1 MTTAPTSLPSG
12 VTAPIPREL
21 LRLAVPVLLSQL
33 LRVAYQWVDAF
44 WVRGLGVDAT
54 AAVTTSMFVMWT
66 VYSLY
71 DVFGLGVSA
80 YVSQLLGAGDRKRA
94 GVAAWKGLRVSA
106 LMGLAGTA
114 VGLFGAREVYG
125 LMHAAPAVTELGG
138 QYLSVVLL
146 GAPVFMMALSC
157 ESVMRAAGDTRT
169 PLVADLCAVALN
181 AALAPFLVYGVGPIP
196 ALGVAGA
203 AWATVISQC
212 VLVAI
217 YFTLAARGHRA
228 LPLARRAPGAPIRI
242 AGMARVGL
250 PAAIIGMMF
259 SVVYIA
265 FARSAGR
272 YGAASLAIVGIVNRV
287 EALQFVNAIA
297 LGIAGAT
304 LVGQNL
310 GAGRPDR
317 AAQVIRTGLK
327 WSVWVS
333 IVFALLFVFFP
344 HFFLDLFTRDPEVH
358 RLGAP
363 YLRIL
368 AICLPFVA
376 VEVVTAEAII
386 GSGHTRPISWIF
398 TTFSLLRIPLA
409 FLVPEWTGLGV
420 LGIAWVITIT
430 CIVRATLIA
439 LWAARGTW
447 KTGLAGELRTT
458 PPVSDPAAVAGAS
471 SGGASVTPGA
481 SVE

>member
-1 MTTAPTSLPSG
+1 MSTAAPSLPHG
-12 VTAPIPREL
+12 VSAPIPGAL
-21 LRLAVPVLLSQL
+21 LRLAFPVLLSQL
-33 LRVAYQWVDAF
+33 LRIAYQWVDAF

-66 VYSLY
+66 VYSLH
-71 DVFGLGVSA
+71 DVFGLGVGA
-80 YVSQLLGAGDRKRA
+80 FVSQLLGAGERRRA
-94 GVAAWKGLRVSA
+94 GVAVWKGLRASA
-106 LMGLAGTA
+106 LLGLGGTLI
-114 VGLFGAREVYG
+114 GLFAARQVYG
-125 LMHAAPAVTELGG
+125 LMHATPEVTKLGG
-138 QYLSVVLL
+138 EYLAVVLV
-146 GAPVFMMALSC
+146 ASPVFMTALSC
-157 ESVMRAAGDTRT
+157 EATMRAAGDTRT
-169 PLVADLCAVALN
+169 PLICDLFAVSLN
-181 AALAPFLVYGVGPIP
+181 AALAPFLIYGWGPFP

-212 VLVAI
+212 LLVAT
-217 YFTLAARGHRA
+217 YFTLAVRGHHA
-228 LPLARRAPGAPIRI
+228 LPLARHAPGGPIRI
-242 AGMARVGL
+242 VGMARVGL

-272 YGAASLAIVGIVNRV
+272 YGAASLAVVGIVNRV
-287 EALQFVNAIA
+287 EALQFVIAVA

-317 AAQVIRTGLK
+317 AVQVIRTGLR
-327 WSVWVS
+327 WSVWFSV
-333 IVFALLFVFFP
+333 ALSVLYVFFP

-376 VEVVTAEAII
+376 VEVVTAEAIV

-409 FLVPEWTGLGV
+409 FLVPQWTGLGV
-420 LGIAWVITIT
+420 LGIAWVIAIT
-430 CIVRATLIA
+430 CMLRATFIA

-447 KTGLAGELRTT
+447 QTGLAAELRTA
-458 PPVSDPAAVAGAS
+458 PHAAALALSESAPARA
-471 SGGASVTPGA
+471 PGESA
-481 SVE
+481 